1 MPLAALTAAIG
12 LYANDR
18 LNLPSPLAPAT
29 VPIPL
34 VVYGGSSAVGAYAI
48 QLAKRS
54 NIHPIIAIAGR
65 AQDHVTKLL
74 DASKGDVVLDYRAGD
89 DAVVQGIKSSLK
101 GQKLEYAYDATAE
114 HNSWANICQ
123 VLDRETG
130 KITLVLPPT
139 TDIATGKHEGI
150 PAGVRQSMT
159 NVAEVQGAQA
169 DIGYLFSR
177 YFTKGLEEGWFR
189 GQPQEECP
197 GGLEGIEGALKRLK
211 DGSASA
217 TKFVFK
223 IADTPGAGSGK

>member
-1 MPLAALTAAIG
+1 MTAAVG

-18 LNLPSPLAPAT
+18 LNLPQPTAPAT

-34 VVYGGSSAVGAYAI
+34 VVYGGSSAVGTYVI

-65 AQDHVTKLL
+65 AQGHVTKLL
-74 DASKGDVVLDYRAGD
+74 EASKGDVVIDYRKGD
-89 DAVVQGIKSSLK
+89 EAIVQGIKAALK
-101 GQKLEYAYDATAE
+101 GQKLEYAFDATAE
-114 HNSWANICQ
+114 HNSWVNICR
-123 VLDRETG
+123 VLDHETG
-130 KITLVLPPT
+130 KITLVLPPM
-139 TDIATGKHEGI
+139 DDMAGKHKDI
-150 PAGVRQSMT
+150 PESIDQSMT
-159 NVAEVQGAQA
+159 VVGDVHGPQS
-169 DIGYLFSR
+169 DVGYLFSR

-189 GQPQEECP
+189 GQKQEECP

-223 IADTPGAGSGK
+223 IADTPGAGSGR